1 MIMITT
7 TTFKEVRVGEKFFH
21 HGVQFIKT
29 QNFQNGKK
37 GATNLD
43 TGEAVTD
50 CTHWDSVQIELD
62 SKQKNT
68 PSKRKTLNMVVT
80 DTDRY
85 MDRCS
90 DPIIIKITEE
100 QKRLVE
106 IMYDNNMLWDN
117 LNIDFLDDVPIIDAT
132 EE

>member
-7 TTFKEVRVGEKFFH
+7 TTFKEVKVGEKFFY
-21 HGVQFIKT
+21 HGFQYIKT

-50 CTHWDSVQIELD
+50 CNIWNSVQIEIDLKKKE
-62 SKQKNT
+62 SV
-68 PSKRKTLNMVVT
+68 PKRKILNMVVT
-80 DTDRY
+80 DTDRGY
-85 MDRCS
+85 E
-90 DPIIIKITEE
+90 PIIIKITEE
-100 QKRLVE
+100 QRRLVD
-106 IMYDNNMLWDN
+106 IMYDNDMLYDT
-117 LNIDFLDDVPIIDAT
+117 LNINYLDEPPIIDAT

>member
-1 MIMITT
+1 MITT
-7 TTFKEVRVGEKFFH
+7 TTFKEIKVGEKFFY
-21 HGVQFIKT
+21 HGFQYIKT
-29 QNFQNGKK
+29 LNMQNGKK

-50 CTHWDSVQIELD
+50 CTHWNSVQIELD
-62 SKQKNT
+62 PKKKNA
-68 PSKRKTLNMVVT
+68 PSKRKTINMVVT

-85 MDRCS
+85 SDRCS

-100 QKRLVE
+100 QRRLVE
-106 IMYDNNMLWDN
+106 IIYDNNMLWDN
-117 LNIDFLDDVPIIDAT
+117 LNIDFLDDVPVIDAT

>member
-43 TGEAVTD
+43 TGEAVID
-50 CTHWDSVQIELD
+50 CNIWNAVQIELD
-62 SKQKNT
+62 LKKKNT
-68 PSKRKTLNMVVT
+68 SPKRKILNMVVT
-80 DTDRY
+80 DADRGY
-85 MDRCS
+85 E
-90 DPIIIKITEE
+90 PIIIKITEE
-100 QKRLVE
+100 QRRLVD
-106 IMYDNNMLWDN
+106 IMYDNDMLYES
-117 LNIDFLDDVPIIDAT
+117 LNINYLDEPPIIDAT

>member
-1 MIMITT
+1 MIMLVTKA
-7 TTFKEVRVGEKFFH
+7 FKEIKVGEKFFY
-21 HGVQFIKT
+21 HGFQYIKT

-50 CTHWDSVQIELD
+50 CNIWNAVQIELD
-62 SKQKNT
+62 PKKKKT
-68 PSKRKTLNMVVT
+68 LPKRKTLNMVVA
-80 DTDRY
+80 DIEG
-85 MDRCS
+85 CS
-90 DPIIIKITEE
+90 EPIIIKITEE

-117 LNIDFLDDVPIIDAT
+117 LNIDFLDDIPIIDAT

>member
-1 MIMITT
+1 MIAT
-7 TTFKEVRVGEKFFH
+7 TTFKEVKVGEKFFY
-21 HGVQFIKT
+21 HGFRYIKT

-50 CTHWDSVQIELD
+50 CNIWNAVQIEINP
-62 SKQKNT
+62 KKKEFI
-68 PSKRKTLNMVVT
+68 PKRKILNMVVT
-80 DTDRY
+80 DLDRGY
-85 MDRCS
+85 E
-90 DPIIIKITEE
+90 PIIIKITEE

-106 IMYDNNMLWDN
+106 IMYDNDMLYAN
-117 LNIDFLDDVPIIDAT
+117 LSIDYLDELPIIDVT

>member
-1 MIMITT
+1 MIMIAT
-7 TTFKEVRVGEKFFH
+7 TTFKEVKVGEKFFY

-29 QNFQNGKK
+29 LNMQNGKK

-50 CTHWDSVQIELD
+50 CTHWNSVQIELD
-62 SKQKNT
+62 PKKKNA
-68 PSKRKTLNMVVT
+68 PSKRKTINMVVT

-85 MDRCS
+85 SDRCS

-100 QKRLVE
+100 QRRLVE

-117 LNIDFLDDVPIIDAT
+117 LNIDFLDDIPVIDAT

>member
-1 MIMITT
+1 MVMITT
-7 TTFKEVRVGEKFFH
+7 TTFKEIKVGEKFFY
-21 HGVQFIKT
+21 HGLQYIKT
-29 QNFQNGKK
+29 LNMQNGKK

-50 CTHWDSVQIELD
+50 CTHWNSIQIELD
-62 SKQKNT
+62 PKKKNT
-68 PSKRKTLNMVVT
+68 SPKRKTINMIVT

-85 MDRCS
+85 SDRCS

-100 QKRLVE
+100 QRRLVE

>member
-1 MIMITT
+1 MITT
-7 TTFKEVRVGEKFFH
+7 TTFKEVKVGEKFFY
-21 HGVQFIKT
+21 HGFQYIKT

-50 CTHWDSVQIELD
+50 CNIWNAVQIEID
-62 SKQKNT
+62 PKKKNT
-68 PSKRKTLNMVVT
+68 PPKRKTINMIVSDV
-80 DTDRY
+80 DK
-85 MDRCS
+85 CS

-100 QKRLVE
+100 QKTLVE

-117 LNIDFLDDVPIIDAT
+117 LDIDYLDEIPIIDAT

>member
-7 TTFKEVRVGEKFFH
+7 TTFKEVKVGEKFFY
-21 HGVQFIKT
+21 HGFQYIKT
-29 QNFQNGKK
+29 QNMQNGKK

-50 CTHWDSVQIELD
+50 CNIWNAVQIELD
-62 SKQKNT
+62 PKKKNAA
-68 PSKRKTLNMVVT
+68 PKRKIINMVIT
-80 DTDRY
+80 DE
-85 MDRCS
+85 DRCYQ
-90 DPIIIKITEE
+90 PVIIRITEE

-106 IMYDNNMLWDN
+106 KLVGIMYDNDMLYES
-117 LNIDFLDDVPIIDAT
+117 LNIDYLDELPIIDAT

>member
-7 TTFKEVRVGEKFFH
+7 TTFKEIKVGEKFFY
-21 HGVQFIKT
+21 HGFQYIKT

-50 CTHWDSVQIELD
+50 CNIWNAVQIELD
-62 SKQKNT
+62 PKKRNT
-68 PSKRKTLNMVVT
+68 SSKRKTINMVVT
-80 DTDRY
+80 DTD
-85 MDRCS
+85 DCP

-100 QKRLVE
+100 QKKLVE
-106 IMYDNNMLWDN
+106 IMYDNNLLWDN
-117 LNIDFLDDVPIIDAT
+117 LNIDFFDEMPIIDAT

>member
-1 MIMITT
+1 MLVTK
-7 TTFKEVRVGEKFFH
+7 TFKEIKVGEEFFY
-21 HGVQFIKT
+21 HGLKYIKT
-29 QNFQNGKK
+29 QNLQNGKK

-43 TGEAVTD
+43 TGEAVSD
-50 CTHWDSVQIELD
+50 CTHWHDIQVEID
-62 SKQKNT
+62 PKKKNT
-68 PSKRKTLNMVVT
+68 LPKRKTINMIVT

-90 DPIIIKITEE
+90 NPIIIKITEE

>member
-1 MIMITT
+1 MIMLVTT
-7 TTFKEVRVGEKFFH
+7 SFKEVKVGEKFFY
-21 HGVQFIKT
+21 HGFQYIKT

-50 CTHWDSVQIELD
+50 CNIWDSVQIEVNP
-62 SKQKNT
+62 KKNAL
-68 PSKRKTLNMVVT
+68 PKRKTINMIVS
-80 DTDRY
+80 DIDK
-85 MDRCS
+85 CS

-100 QKRLVE
+100 QKTLVE

-117 LNIDFLDDVPIIDAT
+117 LDIDYLNEIPIIDAT

>member
-1 MIMITT
+1 MITT
-7 TTFKEVRVGEKFFH
+7 TTFKEVKVGEKFFY
-21 HGVQFIKT
+21 HGFQYIKT

-50 CTHWDSVQIELD
+50 CNIWNSVQIELD
-62 SKQKNT
+62 PKKKNT
-68 PSKRKTLNMVVT
+68 LPKRKTINMIVS
-80 DTDRY
+80 DIDK
-85 MDRCS
+85 CS

-100 QKRLVE
+100 QKTLVE

-117 LNIDFLDDVPIIDAT
+117 LDIDYLDEIPIIDAT